1 MSGANPYDVQLAQL
15 TTLSNLLINSPT
27 VDTSS
32 IDATVK
38 ELQNEIEAVK
48 ADIRKERRV
57 FMDSDVSV
65 SPAVGGLY
73 FTKVPDNQILIA
85 FLSCFGAFLLF
96 VGLLIIFNKI
106 PVDYFQG
113 LTMPNRLM
121 TVGLVWCM
129 SLIFTYI
136 AFFAFT

>member
-1 MSGANPYDVQLAQL
+1 MSTFEVQKEQL
-15 TTLSNLLINSPT
+15 KAISKLLITSPS
-27 VDTSS
+27 VDIKS
-32 IDATVK
+32 IDASNK
-38 ELQNEIEAVK
+38 ELEAEIEAVK

-57 FMDSDVSV
+57 FLDSNVDVSP
-65 SPAVGGLY
+65 SVGGLY

-106 PVDYFQG
+106 PIDYFQG
-113 LTMPNRLM
+113 LTMPNRLT
-121 TVGLVWCM
+121 TVGLFW
-129 SLIFTYI
+129 SIALIFTYI